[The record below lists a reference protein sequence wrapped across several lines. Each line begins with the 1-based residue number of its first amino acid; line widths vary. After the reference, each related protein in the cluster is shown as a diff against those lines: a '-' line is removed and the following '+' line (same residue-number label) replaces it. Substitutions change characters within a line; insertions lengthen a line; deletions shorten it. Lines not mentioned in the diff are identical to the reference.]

1 MNVRKPTPL
10 EIQKAAEAIR
20 AGDIVAFPT
29 ETVYGLGADVF
40 NPVACAKIFEV
51 KQRPYFDPLIVHVES
66 PQQAGLLFSE
76 IPPKASNLIAK
87 FWPGPL
93 TLVLPKTPQ
102 VPPIVTAGLNTVAVR
117 MPSHPVALALIKA
130 AGTPIAAPSANPF
143 GYLSPTTAEH
153 VKEQLGNRVPIILD
167 GGSCTIGVESTILK
181 VNDPPV
187 LLRPGGIPL
196 EDLERELGKVV
207 IANPYGSAPEA
218 PGQLKSHYSPR
229 APLFLVHDNVVFPK
243 NKKIGYL
250 AFQKAPVNIQVTK
263 VEILSPNGDLREAAA
278 NLFSCLHRLDAARVD
293 VVFAERVPDKGLG
306 RAIMNRL
313 EKAAARQNSF

>member
-1 MNVRKPTPL
+1 MNVL
-10 EIQKAAEAIR
+10 KASPAHIRDAAQAIR

-40 NPVACAKIFEV
+40 NPVACAKIFEA
-51 KQRPYFDPLIVHVES
+51 KQRPQFDPLIVHVES
-66 PQQAGLLFSE
+66 PKQAELLFSE
-76 IPPKASNLIAK
+76 IPSQAKNLMAK

-117 MPSHPVALALIKA
+117 MPSHRVALALIKA

-143 GYLSPTTAEH
+143 GYLSPTTAQH

-167 GGSCTIGVESTILK
+167 GGPCAIGVESTILK
-181 VNDPPV
+181 ISDPPL
-187 LLRPGGIPL
+187 LLRPGGLPL
-196 EDLERELGKVV
+196 EDIEREIGKIT
-207 IANPYGSAPEA
+207 IANPVGSAPEA

-229 APLFLVHDNVVFPK
+229 APLSIVQDKLDLPK

-250 AFQKAPVNIQVTK
+250 AFQNPPPNIKVTK
-263 VEILSPNGDLREAAA
+263 IEVLSATGDLREAAA
-278 NLFSCLHRLDAARVD
+278 NLFLCLHRLDDARVD
-293 VVFAERVPDKGLG
+293 IIFAEPVPETGLG

-313 EKAAARQNSF
+313 PKAAAH